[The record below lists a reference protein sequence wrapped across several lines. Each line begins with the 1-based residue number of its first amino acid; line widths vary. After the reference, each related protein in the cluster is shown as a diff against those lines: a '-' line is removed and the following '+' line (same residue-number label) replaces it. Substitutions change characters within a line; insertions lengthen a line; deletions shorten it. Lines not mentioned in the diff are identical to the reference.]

1 MIDRPRIGRDVLMLL
16 IGAAIV
22 AVFAIVV
29 AYPALLAGTRENA
42 ARIDA
47 NERQIERI
55 WDAHRI
61 GHETPT
67 PNGGA
72 EQ

>member
-1 MIDRPRIGRDVLMLL
+1 MLL

-29 AYPALLAGTRENA
+29 AYPAVLANTRENA

-47 NERQIERI
+47 NESRVERLLDAHQIE
-55 WDAHRI
+55 H
-61 GHETPT
+61 GTPT
-67 PNGGA
+67 QNGEA
-72 EQ
+72 KE